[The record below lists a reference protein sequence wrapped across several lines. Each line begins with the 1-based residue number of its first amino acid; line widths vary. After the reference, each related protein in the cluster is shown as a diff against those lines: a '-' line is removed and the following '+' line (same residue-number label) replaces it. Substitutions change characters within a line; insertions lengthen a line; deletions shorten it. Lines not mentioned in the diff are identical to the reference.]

1 MICQASAHTRQEFIV
16 TMSTTRM
23 TVSASVLLAVVGA
36 ALAGC
41 ASGKSAS
48 TPAGPQAS
56 ATAQATTVAGLPTS
70 TAGLGDSSSTDAK
83 VCAAIQGDVAAIT
96 KNVSDPKTFPGQ
108 CAFGDGATTV
118 TFNVSDP
125 QHSGVTDVIS
135 GNGTSISGIGDG
147 AVWYDAGGTI
157 VPSLGAWKGSVSCL
171 VQPDSDITNDDVT
184 YTGNPP
190 FTKISTADGAAYAQ
204 KLGKVCADVFSAAG

>member
-1 MICQASAHTRQEFIV
+1 M
-16 TMSTTRM
+16 MSTTRM
-23 TVSASVLLAVVGA
+23 TVSASVLLAAV

-41 ASGKSAS
+41 ASGKSAGTS
-48 TPAGPQAS
+48 AGAPASG
-56 ATAQATTVAGLPTS
+56 TAQSTTVAGLPTS

-96 KNVSDPKTFPGQ
+96 KNVSNPKTFPGQ
-108 CAFGDGATTV
+108 CAFGGGATTV
-118 TFNVSDP
+118 TFDVSDP
-125 QHSGVTDVIS
+125 QHSGVTDVIGS
-135 GNGTSISGIGDG
+135 NGTSISGIGDG

-157 VPSLGAWKGSVSCL
+157 VPSLGAWKGAVSCL

-190 FTKISTADGAAYAQ
+190 FTKISAADGAAYAQ
-204 KLGKVCADVFSAAG
+204 KMGKVCADVFAAAG